1 MQRCITTRLGKI
13 MQIIKAKL
21 IGTRPLLMHSDK
33 LADPLNPLTK
43 EHKALTKKSSKNKT
57 DDDHELIA
65 KSEWKAGLYWDEGL
79 GPYMPGVNIEGALI
93 AGGKLRRLGA
103 NLKRAVEVMDDRYK
117 LEYTGPRDIV
127 GLWDA
132 GYYDARSVKVTT
144 SRIIR
149 YRPLF
154 RQWAV
159 TCEIAFDETAID
171 RAEVVRCLEDA
182 GAYCGL
188 GDYRPKFGR
197 FTVEVL

>member
-1 MQRCITTRLGKI
+1 

-33 LADPLNPLTK
+33 LADPMNPLTK
-43 EHKALTKKSSKNKT
+43 EHKALTKKSSKSKT
-57 DDDHELIA
+57 DDDHEAIA
-65 KSEWKAGLYWDEGL
+65 KSEWRAGIYWDESL
-79 GPYMPGVNIEGALI
+79 GPYMPGVNIEGTLI

-103 NLKRAVEVMDDRYK
+103 NLKRAVEVVDDRYK
-117 LEYTGPRDIV
+117 LEYEGPRDLQN
-127 GLWDA
+127 LWA
-132 GYYDARSVKVTT
+132 QGFYDVRSVKVTS
-144 SRIIR
+144 SRIMR

-159 TCEIAFDETAID
+159 TCEIAFDETSID

-197 FTVEVL
+197 FAVEVL